1 VAAAYT
7 YNKKDDKLTT
17 NYAIDRRAGHL
28 VTQGSMEGAK
38 PVVSPNTGQ
47 LRTVGPLGLGPLTNA
62 SFDIAD
68 VTGAA
73 FAAVNTAA
81 QAATRLY
88 LINLATGKAELLGIV
103 GTGDPV
109 IGMAVEP

>member
-1 VAAAYT
+1 M
-7 YNKKDDKLTT
+7 
-17 NYAIDRRAGHL
+17 
-28 VTQGSMEGAK
+28 TQGSVEGVQ

-73 FAAVNTAA
+73 FAAVSTAS

-88 LINLATGKAELLGIV
+88 LINLATGKADLLGIV
-103 GTGDPV
+103 GDGDP
-109 IGMAVEP
+109 ILGLAVEP